1 MRIRNSSGRP
11 RGAARGRVVFGRG
24 ILSDMGGS
32 GMPLPDLDVHWEMN
46 ALDWN
51 SKKRKGGT
59 LWGRPMKVKD
69 G

>member
-1 MRIRNSSGRP
+1 M
-11 RGAARGRVVFGRG
+11 FGRG

>member
-1 MRIRNSSGRP
+1 
-11 RGAARGRVVFGRG
+11 
-24 ILSDMGGS
+24 
-32 GMPLPDLDVHWEMN
+32 MPLPDLDVHWETT

-51 SKKRKGGT
+51 LKNGKDAT